1 MMDAVAR
8 CTADEAIRRTFA
20 SLGLDPHDPTEIAL
34 WHEDRAFIQSSRE
47 GSNTLVRT
55 IKTTVVGSIT
65 TAILFAIWSVIQ
77 GNTPG

>member
-8 CTADEAIRRTFA
+8 RTAEEAIRRTFA
-20 SLGLDPHDPTEIAL
+20 SLGLDPHDPTEIAR
-34 WHEDRAFIQSSRE
+34 WHEDRTWLRRARE
-47 GSNTLVRT
+47 GSTTLERT